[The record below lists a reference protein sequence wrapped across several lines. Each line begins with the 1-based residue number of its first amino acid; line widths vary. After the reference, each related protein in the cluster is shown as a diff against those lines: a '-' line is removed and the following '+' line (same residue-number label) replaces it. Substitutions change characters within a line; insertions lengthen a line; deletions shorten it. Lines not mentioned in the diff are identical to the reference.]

1 MKVKKTLLFL
11 LLILL
16 VAAASHAAAGLV
28 ISEVM
33 ASNGVYSNEHA
44 YDWIELHN
52 TGKETLTLAGYT
64 LSDKEDKPGKWTFPD
79 NVKLKGGE
87 YLLVYCTGEE
97 MDKGKGSVFYANFKI
112 SASGETLV
120 LSDSEGKRVQTLA
133 LGPQYGNVSYGIP
146 QGGTEYLFLAEATP
160 GKQNAELGYS
170 AQAIAPEIETAAGF
184 YEGEAAVT
192 VASPQVA
199 VIRYTTDG
207 SEPTEK
213 SESYQGPLSFSKT
226 TVLRARA
233 FEEGLLPST
242 TVTATYFID
251 DPSIVAVVSLVT
263 DEKYLFNK
271 KTGALVRGSG
281 SIPNYDKEWEY
292 PVNIEYFTAEGWS
305 EINQV
310 GTFTA
315 AGHSARQNAQKS
327 IALYARS
334 AYGEDLFRF
343 NPFPNREYDSYKS
356 LLLRSANSDAWS
368 TRLRDP
374 VFSSAAEELGLIYQD
389 ALPILVYINGEYWG
403 HYNLRE
409 KINKYFIAQWEGVEK
424 EKDIDA
430 IDILARTG
438 IDDYVQNGSNTDW
451 LALMDFCRKSDLNEP
466 ENLQYVTDR
475 LDVDSLFTHTAFEMI
490 IGNTDMTNVR
500 MYRVPGG
507 KWKYLLFDVEAGF
520 LSLDSV
526 PIDYYMKSVTA
537 KRQYFQHVHF
547 AALMAVPEMK
557 RQFLITY
564 AQVLEKA
571 FLWTDME
578 PRFLQWEAVL
588 AQLLPRHIERWPS
601 SFSMTNWR
609 KNVNAVKYYARVR
622 PRKSIDMLCKALKV
636 DEDEKQEIFGH
647 VIALLEE
654 AMKTPE

>member
-1 MKVKKTLLFL
+1 MRIKKKLLFL
-11 LLILL
+11 VLIVL
-16 VAAASHAAAGLV
+16 VAAASHAAADIV

-33 ASNGVYSNEHA
+33 ASNGVYQNEHA

-52 TGKETLTLAGYT
+52 TGRETITLAGYR
-64 LSDKEDKPGKWTFPD
+64 LSDREDKPGKWVFPD
-79 NVKLKGGE
+79 GVKLKGGE

-97 MDKGKGSVFYANFKI
+97 LAKGKGSVYYANFKI

-120 LSDSEGKRVQTLA
+120 LSDNQGEVLQMLA

-146 QGGTEYLFLAEATP
+146 EGGDGYAFLAEATP
-160 GKQNAELGYS
+160 GKQNAALGYPVR
-170 AQAIAPEIETAAGF
+170 AMAPVIETAAGF
-184 YEGEAAVT
+184 YEAEVT
-192 VASPQVA
+192 VAVSNPQGV

-207 SEPTEK
+207 SEPTLK
-213 SESYQGPLSFSKT
+213 SEAYQGPLRFAKT
-226 TVLRARA
+226 TVLRVRA
-233 FEEGLLPST
+233 FADGQLPSA
-242 TVTATYFID
+242 TVTASYFVD
-251 DPSIVAVVSLVT
+251 DPSVVAVVSLVT

-292 PVNIEYFTAEGWS
+292 PVNIEYFTADGFS
-305 EINQV
+305 EINQI

-327 IALYARS
+327 IAIYARR
-334 AYGEDLFRF
+334 AYGEDLFHF
-343 NPFPNREYDSYKS
+343 NPMPNREYESYKS

-389 ALPILVYINGEYWG
+389 ALPIVVYINGEYWG

-409 KINKYFIAQWEGVEK
+409 KINKYFVAQWEGVEK
-424 EKDIDA
+424 EKDIDD

-438 IDDYVQNGSNTDW
+438 IDDYVQNGSNADW
-451 LALMDFCRKSDLNEP
+451 LALMDFCRNNDLNDSD
-466 ENLQYVTDR
+466 NLRYVTDR
-475 LDVDSLFTHTAFEMI
+475 LDVDSFFTHTAFEMI
-490 IGNTDMTNVR
+490 LGNTDMTNVR

-526 PIDYYMKSVTA
+526 PIEYYAKRITA

-557 RQFLITY
+557 RQFLMTY
-564 AQVLEKA
+564 AEVLETA

-636 DEDEKQEIFGH
+636 GEEEKQEIFGR
-647 VIALLEE
+647 VIPLLEE
-654 AMKTPE
+654 AMKIAE